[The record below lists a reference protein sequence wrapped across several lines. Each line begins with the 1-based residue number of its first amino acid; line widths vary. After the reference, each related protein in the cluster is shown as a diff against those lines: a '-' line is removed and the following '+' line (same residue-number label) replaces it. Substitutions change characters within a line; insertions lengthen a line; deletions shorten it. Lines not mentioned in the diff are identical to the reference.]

1 MDEVFEPEPKKSK
14 KKNSKGE
21 FHCSD
26 CEYVATRAYHL
37 KTHVESKHEGV
48 RYPCL
53 QCEYAATTA
62 GQLKIH
68 VESKHEGVRYPCA
81 QCNYLTTTASYLKTH
96 VAFKHKGVG
105 YPCLQCDLAATTEKS
120 NKTCS
125 DCRNTGQK
133 KIFLND
139 ILSRKENVI
148 LQINNQ
154 ERRNNKYSILH
165 VAEVE
170 YKNVNLT

>member
-1 MDEVFEPEPKKSK
+1 MWVTMYRNICMYILCTVHVGNHVPKYMYIRLNFK
-14 KKNSKGE
+14 
-21 FHCSD
+21 
-26 CEYVATRAYHL
+26 YVLYLIIKVTSQPSFRGNECRVPIKINHKDGKLLY
-37 KTHVESKHEGV
+37 
-48 RYPCL
+48 
-53 QCEYAATTA
+53 
-62 GQLKIH
+62 QLLCMCCMS
-68 VESKHEGVRYPCA
+68 V
-81 QCNYLTTTASYLKTH
+81 
-96 VAFKHKGVG
+96 
-105 YPCLQCDLAATTEKS
+105 KS

-148 LQINNQ
+148 LQIKNQ

-170 YKNVNLT
+170 Y